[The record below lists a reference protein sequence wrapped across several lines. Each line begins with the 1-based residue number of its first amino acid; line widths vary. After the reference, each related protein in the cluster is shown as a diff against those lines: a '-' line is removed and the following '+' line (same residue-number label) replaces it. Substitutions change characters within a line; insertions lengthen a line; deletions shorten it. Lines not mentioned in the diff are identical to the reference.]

1 MPLSEIR
8 STRRTMPGAR
18 PHAHALTRCI
28 ASFILIGI
36 GLMIG
41 GCGYHVAGQ
50 SANLPSGWQ
59 SIEIPAFKNDTT
71 RYRIEQKFT
80 AAVIHEFLTRTKY
93 HIVQD
98 PQSADGVL
106 TGEVTSIETDPV
118 LFNATTGEVT
128 TMLVVVHM
136 KVSLVDTKSEK
147 PVYHNDD
154 MVFRQEYQISTDVN
168 TFFEQQDPALER
180 MARDLASHVVSDV
193 LEGF

>member
-1 MPLSEIR
+1 MVRFRDALD
-8 STRRTMPGAR
+8 
-18 PHAHALTRCI
+18 LTR
-28 ASFILIGI
+28 AAALSAALFLLG
-36 GLMIG
+36 GLVPVFGALVML
-41 GCGYHVAGQ
+41 CA
-50 SANLPSGWQ
+50 
-59 SIEIPAFKNDTT
+59 PAP
-71 RYRIEQKFT
+71 I
-80 AAVIHEFLTRTKY
+80 
-93 HIVQD
+93 
-98 PQSADGVL
+98 
-106 TGEVTSIETDPV
+106 

-147 PVYHNDD
+147 AVYHNDD

>member
-1 MPLSEIR
+1 LPAPKNRKASDTARVAYLLA
-8 STRRTMPGAR
+8 GAL
-18 PHAHALTRCI
+18 AICI
-28 ASFILIGI
+28 A
-36 GLMIG
+36 
-41 GCGYHVAGQ
+41 GCGYHVAGH

-59 SIEIPAFKNDTT
+59 AIEVPAFKNDTT

-93 HIVQD
+93 HIVQN
-98 PQSADGVL
+98 PESADGVL
-106 TGEVTSIETDPV
+106 NGEVTSIETNPV

-128 TMLVVVHM
+128 TMLVTVHM
-136 KVSLVDTKSEK
+136 KVSLVDNKSEK
-147 PVYHNDD
+147 LVYHNDD

-180 MARDLASHVVSDV
+180 MARDLASHIVSDV